1 MALSLAEPAEI
12 PHLPNAAVACILQ
25 HLPLRQRLTSCALV
39 CKAWAAVAAT
49 VPANVELGT
58 YSSETAK
65 QLQEWL
71 DAHADV
77 VVRLAHAHTYQD
89 AHTWQLPVRKLT
101 QLRSLNL
108 SKVDA
113 NMTKDHQTQQQQQQQ
128 QQQQRQAVGEM
139 SAHRQQQQRCSGS
152 VGSPT
157 AVLPQLQDLKLSSCL
172 LSAEL
177 LSHLLSATSLTKLH
191 WDSVRS
197 SRDCSAPPVTC
208 SAPPA
213 VSMLWEGLQ
222 HMTKLSE
229 LRLLDVDG
237 PGADI
242 ATFSTLCS
250 LQKLDVVLRHRS
262 SAAAIA
268 AVVPTGLTSLNI
280 AITYCM
286 DELIGVAL
294 TEVRA

>member
-1 MALSLAEPAEI
+1 
-12 PHLPNAAVACILQ
+12 VACILQ
-25 HLPLRQRLTSCALV
+25 HLPLRQRLTTCALV

-65 QLQEWL
+65 QLQDWL
-71 DAHADV
+71 NAHADM
-77 VVRLAHAHTYQD
+77 VVRLTHAHTYQD

-108 SKVDA
+108 SQVDA

-128 QQQQRQAVGEM
+128 AVGEM
-139 SAHRQQQQRCSGS
+139 SAHRQQQRCSCSGS

-177 LSHLLSATSLTKLH
+177 LSHVLSATSLTKLQ

-237 PGADI
+237 PGANALTLADI
-242 ATFSTLCS
+242 ATFSNLCS

-262 SAAAIA
+262 SAAAITT
-268 AVVPTGLTSLNI
+268 VVPTGLTSLNI

-286 DELIGVAL
+286 DELIGVSL